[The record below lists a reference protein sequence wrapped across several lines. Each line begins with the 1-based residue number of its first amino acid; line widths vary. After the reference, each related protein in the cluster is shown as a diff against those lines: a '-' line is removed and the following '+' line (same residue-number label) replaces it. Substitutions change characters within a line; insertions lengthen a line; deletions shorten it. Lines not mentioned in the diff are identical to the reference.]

1 MWPRSRRSIKRTSE
15 PPPYY
20 KKGPPPALPGA
31 ALFCGAE
38 LPARLKIRIIVP
50 IFPYTVSTGRGEEPP
65 PDKKT
70 GKAGHKMEY
79 EIRYVGSHVEVYSL
93 SGNFLFSADTAR
105 EAMEELA
112 G

>member
-1 MWPRSRRSIKRTSE
+1 MRGGTPRTLENPDYRT
-15 PPPYY
+15 Y
-20 KKGPPPALPGA
+20 
-31 ALFCGAE
+31 
-38 LPARLKIRIIVP
+38 
-50 IFPYTVSTGRGEEPP
+50 FPLYCKHRAGEEPP